1 MGTLGP
7 SSGRKIVSDEG
18 RADHRVGRHAERP
31 SRLAALDR
39 SRRVPHTPPAHEV
52 TRIATVAV
60 ALLVAA
66 GCAGGHARP
75 TAAALRHH
83 YFLIGQRKCERSLK
97 KAEAQRGQAE
107 LLAFID
113 TRGYPKRYRAAVGA
127 GCRAAR
133 R

>member
-1 MGTLGP
+1 M
-7 SSGRKIVSDEG
+7 
-18 RADHRVGRHAERP
+18 
-31 SRLAALDR
+31 
-39 SRRVPHTPPAHEV
+39 
-52 TRIATVAV
+52 VAV

-83 YFLIGQRKCERSLK
+83 YFLIGQRKCERSVK
-97 KAEAQRGQAE
+97 KAEAQQGQAE
-107 LLAFID
+107 LLAFNIAID
-113 TRGYPKRYRAAVGA
+113 TRGYPERYRAAVGA